1 MIRIAITGPESS
13 GKTTLCKALA
23 AYYGVGYIPE
33 YARTYLEKTKGKYEQ
48 SDLDHIARGQYDNLI
63 NAPGDLLICDTDFH
77 VIEVWSAYKYESVS
91 SYISLLLQEDLFD
104 LHILCKPDIPWDPDP
119 LRENPEDRDFLFE
132 RYIAAL
138 EKHHKNYIIV
148 EGSSDKRIEK
158 SIKSIHRIQNK

>member
-23 AYYGVGYIPE
+23 AYYGLGYIPE

-91 SYISLLLQEDLFD
+91 SYISL
-104 LHILCKPDIPWDPDP
+104 
-119 LRENPEDRDFLFE
+119 
-132 RYIAAL
+132 
-138 EKHHKNYIIV
+138 
-148 EGSSDKRIEK
+148 
-158 SIKSIHRIQNK
+158 

>member
-1 MIRIAITGPESS
+1 
-13 GKTTLCKALA
+13 
-23 AYYGVGYIPE
+23 
-33 YARTYLEKTKGKYEQ
+33 
-48 SDLDHIARGQYDNLI
+48 
-63 NAPGDLLICDTDFH
+63 

-91 SYISLLLQEDLFD
+91 SYISSLLQEDLFD